1 MKNTKTSDAQKRASM
16 KWTKANKE
24 SLNLSL
30 NPGTKEV
37 WKRYA
42 DREGMPLVGYITE
55 AVEEKAE
62 RFESK
67 MRAGR
72 KSDEE

>member
-1 MKNTKTSDAQKRASM
+1 M

-30 NPGTKEV
+30 NPGTKEE

-55 AVEEKAE
+55 AVEEKAA
-62 RFESK
+62 RFESGMK
-67 MRAGR
+67 TRR